1 MGRRLSF
8 STIIVGQDSLLK
20 EGCAR
25 ILRSANFRILDSVLC
40 AGDLLGK
47 VHRDPA
53 LVLFVHTGNEF
64 GSVAEQIRLFRNS
77 HADARIAIVADRY
90 RAAELVSVF
99 RAGASGYFVEG
110 ITSEVFIKSLE
121 LVITGETVL
130 PTAFLPDVLGRK
142 EHRLDDHQA
151 VLATDQITPQLSPR
165 EKLILHCLV
174 EGYSNKS
181 IAQKVDSSD
190 ATVKV
195 HVKAILRKI
204 RVHNRTQ
211 AAIWG
216 MKNASRWRTSLDTAP
231 PLVPQEIECET
242 HLARRLR
249 ARGRGRAR
257 ARSSSRLG

>member
-47 VHRDPA
+47 VHPDPA

-64 GSVAEQIRLFRNS
+64 GPVAEQIRLFRNS

-90 RAAELVSVF
+90 QVAELVSVF
-99 RAGASGYFVEG
+99 RAGASGYFVKG
-110 ITSEVFIKSLE
+110 ITSDVFIKSLE
-121 LVITGETVL
+121 LVIIGAAVL
-130 PTAFLPDVLGRK
+130 PTTFLPDVLGRE
-142 EHRLDDHQA
+142 EHRLD
-151 VLATDQITPQLSPR
+151 ATDQITEPIVPQFSPR
-165 EKLILHCLV
+165 EKLILQCLV
-174 EGYSNKS
+174 GGDSNKS
-181 IAQKVDSSD
+181 IAEKVDSAD

-195 HVKAILRKI
+195 HIKAILRKL

-216 MKNASRWRTSLDTAP
+216 MKNASQS
-231 PLVPQEIECET
+231 
-242 HLARRLR
+242 
-249 ARGRGRAR
+249 
-257 ARSSSRLG
+257 RSRH

>member
-1 MGRRLSF
+1 MMGRRLSF

-53 LVLFVHTGNEF
+53 LVLFVHTGNDF
-64 GSVAEQIRLFRNS
+64 GCLVEQIRLLRNS
-77 HADARIAIVADRY
+77 NADARIVVVADRY

-99 RAGASGYFVEG
+99 RAGASGYFVKG
-110 ITSEVFIKSLE
+110 ITSDEFIKSLE
-121 LVITGETVL
+121 LVIIGAVVL
-130 PTAFLPDVLGRK
+130 PTTFLPDVLSRE
-142 EHRLDDHQA
+142 EHRLDNHEPIG
-151 VLATDQITPQLSPR
+151 ATDQPTPQLSPR

-174 EGYSNKS
+174 EGDSNKA
-181 IAQKVDSSD
+181 IAEKFDSAD

-195 HVKAILRKI
+195 HVKAILRKL

-216 MKNASRWRTSLDTAP
+216 MKNASQS
-231 PLVPQEIECET
+231 
-242 HLARRLR
+242 
-249 ARGRGRAR
+249 
-257 ARSSSRLG
+257 RSRH